1 MLNLIPPEVQIE
13 EVGLNRNAAMPFEI
27 EVRESPSGLSL
38 FIEYAENLYTPKQ
51 ALQYAELLKK
61 NLTLLMST

>member
-27 EVRESPSGLSL
+27 EVRENPSSLSL

-61 NLTLLMST
+61 NLNLLMST

>member
-1 MLNLIPPEVQIE
+1 
-13 EVGLNRNAAMPFEI
+13 MPFEI

-61 NLTLLMST
+61 NLNLLMSS